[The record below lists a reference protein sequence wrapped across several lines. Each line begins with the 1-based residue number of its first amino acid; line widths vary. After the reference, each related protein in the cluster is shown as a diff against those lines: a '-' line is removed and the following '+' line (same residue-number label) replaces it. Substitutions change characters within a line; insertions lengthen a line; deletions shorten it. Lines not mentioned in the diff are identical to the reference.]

1 MSQSPTRRSLSNAI
15 KRFTKPSPKIE
26 PKTFY
31 TQHHQWVR
39 INNPNEAELT
49 ANMGGPI
56 TAKLG
61 LTEYGQD
68 SLGNLQ
74 KIYLDSVS
82 LNEDLT
88 RGTDFLT
95 IKHTHRKSENY
106 KIRDIELPINCK
118 IVELNRSLEDLPQ
131 IVNRSPED
139 DGWICSISADK
150 ADIENLMT
158 KQEYEA
164 FLKKS
169 FRR

>member
-15 KRFTKPSPKIE
+15 KRFTKPTPKIE

-39 INNPNEAELT
+39 INNPSDEVS
-49 ANMGGPI
+49 ANMGPI

-82 LNEDLT
+82 LNENLT

-95 IKHTHRKSENY
+95 IKHTHRKDENY

-118 IVELNRSLEDLPQ
+118 IIDLNRSLEDLPQ
-131 IVNRSPED
+131 IVNRSPEA
-139 DGWICSISADK
+139 DGWICSISAEK

-158 KQEYEA
+158 KKEYET

-169 FRR
+169 YRR